1 MSAAAAFGFLP
12 AALTVAVL
20 PAAGFWQQHAKV
32 MGFDASVRWVGLDL
46 PAISPLVRSPVDTF
60 SLLACVKSELE
71 MLKTPPWLLKC
82 TSV

>member
-1 MSAAAAFGFLP
+1 
-12 AALTVAVL
+12 
-20 PAAGFWQQHAKV
+20 

-82 TSV
+82 TLV